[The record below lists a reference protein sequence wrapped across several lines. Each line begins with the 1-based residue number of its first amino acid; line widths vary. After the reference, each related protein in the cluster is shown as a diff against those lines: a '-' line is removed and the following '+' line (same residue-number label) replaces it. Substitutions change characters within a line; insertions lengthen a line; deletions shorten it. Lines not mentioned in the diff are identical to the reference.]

1 MNDTAYAPDI
11 LLALV
16 STATFGGWG
25 LAGAAVV
32 SLARH
37 SPTVQEGVAQLRER
51 APALLASARGRMPEL
66 LTSTPA
72 THTLARHEPAIIPP
86 RPAPPRPRWLQVVND
101 DMDRA
106 PHTLIVG
113 PTGAGKTTLATA
125 IMGDR
130 GGRSIVITPKVS
142 AGGWRGAEVVSL
154 DDDGSYA
161 PLQAALRDL
170 EDEKRQRIVALRQH
184 GRDGLEPLTVVFD
197 ELQDLTAHVPE
208 AGAFMVNMASLG
220 REIKVRMVG
229 VGTSDEA
236 LNVRGWAASRRNYL
250 RVELDRDRRATLNDG
265 VRTIAVSTR
274 ESLRA
279 AEVAR
284 LRPWRGEEP
293 TARGV
298 AADAPRAETVSVR
311 VPEPAQV
318 TSDDLLAL
326 LLDLPAEVRAQVP
339 DISPERAARLA
350 RVMASQGVT
359 VDGGNGQPV
368 TVNVTQVS
376 APSSM
381 GRNRVTGRGV
391 TARERRRRLG
401 YIDAARR
408 GERFDPTY
416 KRLGGNRNDMHA
428 LFTEHKTVSPH

>member
-1 MNDTAYAPDI
+1 M
-11 LLALV
+11 
-16 STATFGGWG
+16 
-25 LAGAAVV
+25 
-32 SLARH
+32 
-37 SPTVQEGVAQLRER
+37 
-51 APALLASARGRMPEL
+51 
-66 LTSTPA
+66 
-72 THTLARHEPAIIPP
+72 
-86 RPAPPRPRWLQVVND
+86 ND

-279 AEVAR
+279 AE
-284 LRPWRGEEP
+284 
-293 TARGV
+293 
-298 AADAPRAETVSVR
+298 
-311 VPEPAQV
+311 
-318 TSDDLLAL
+318 
-326 LLDLPAEVRAQVP
+326 
-339 DISPERAARLA
+339 
-350 RVMASQGVT
+350 
-359 VDGGNGQPV
+359 
-368 TVNVTQVS
+368 
-376 APSSM
+376 
-381 GRNRVTGRGV
+381 
-391 TARERRRRLG
+391 
-401 YIDAARR
+401 
-408 GERFDPTY
+408 
-416 KRLGGNRNDMHA
+416 
-428 LFTEHKTVSPH
+428 